1 MTKKFV
7 LIIAL
12 SVRPF
17 IQSAKEA
24 GYSITTIDGFA
35 DQETVA
41 LANKTFVVNFD
52 VNGFEASQLLAT
64 VKSLTLSDYIGFV
77 YGSGFDAQPA
87 LLQQLSA
94 LLPCIGNNPECVEAI
109 KTTASFFDI
118 LNTLNIRYPTTFFST
133 PMNATTQ
140 PYLVKYAGGSG
151 GSHIQIFD
159 SNALNKVSKNY
170 YFQQYIEGRSIS
182 LLFLATQNVL
192 SIIGF
197 NEQLISYSA
206 VEPFRYG
213 GAVSNIDLM
222 LKIKKQ
228 LIDYAEKITMQFGL
242 VGLNSLDVILQNDD
256 VYVLEINPRLSATF
270 DLYYKTYKKN
280 RLGLFEAHVQSC
292 YSQSAK
298 IHLNQTSQLSK
309 VQLSKAHV
317 ILYSPQAIKISST
330 FSWPVWVSDI
340 PTSGQATINI
350 ELDAPICTVFAS
362 ANNAESAKQLAQ
374 SRVKMLLEMLI
385 NHSLQHH

>member
-1 MTKKFV
+1 MTKKFI

-17 IQSAKEA
+17 VQSAKEA

-64 VKSLTLSDYIGFV
+64 VKSLTLRDYIGFV

-94 LLPCIGNNPECVEAI
+94 LLPCIGNSPECVAAI
-109 KTTASFFDI
+109 KTTGSFFDI
-118 LNTLNIRYPTTFFST
+118 LDTLNIRYPTTFFST

-140 PYLVKYAGGSG
+140 PYLVKYAGGTG

-182 LLFLATQNVL
+182 LLFLVTQNVL

-197 NEQLISYSA
+197 NEQLISHSA

-222 LKIKKQ
+222 LKTKNQ

-242 VGLNSLDVILQNDD
+242 VGLNSLDFILQNDD

-270 DLYYKTYKKN
+270 DLHYETYKKN

-340 PTSGQATINI
+340 PTSGQAIINI
-350 ELDAPICTVFAS
+350 ELEAPICTVFAS

-374 SRVKMLLEMLI
+374 SRVNMLLERLI
-385 NHSLQHH
+385 NHSLKHH